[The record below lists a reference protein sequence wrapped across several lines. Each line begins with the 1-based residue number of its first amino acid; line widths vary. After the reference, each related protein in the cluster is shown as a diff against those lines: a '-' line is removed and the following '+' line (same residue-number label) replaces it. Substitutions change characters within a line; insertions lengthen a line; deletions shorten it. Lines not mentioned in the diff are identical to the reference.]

1 MVAALTI
8 LRGFGPFVGKET
20 TSWFDSL
27 SRTASLKAWVS
38 SPDITLDLVLIR
50 TDSEVCWF
58 CYKYDAFLFQLLGN
72 TFYIWFQL

>member
-1 MVAALTI
+1 MIEKVLCFAVNNITI

-38 SPDITLDLVLIR
+38 SPDITLDLVLI
-50 TDSEVCWF
+50 
-58 CYKYDAFLFQLLGN
+58 DADFTIPDRF
-72 TFYIWFQL
+72 